1 MSFMNQYDNPQYS
14 PNVWQMFLHFVDF
27 WETEKPE
34 LIESEI
40 HLFSDTHKVA
50 GTCDLVV
57 KLRGELWLLAG

>member
-1 MSFMNQYDNPQYS
+1 M
-14 PNVWQMFLHFVDF
+14 LLKFVDF

-40 HLFSDTHKVA
+40 HLFSDTHKIA

-57 KLRGELWLLAG
+57 RMLE